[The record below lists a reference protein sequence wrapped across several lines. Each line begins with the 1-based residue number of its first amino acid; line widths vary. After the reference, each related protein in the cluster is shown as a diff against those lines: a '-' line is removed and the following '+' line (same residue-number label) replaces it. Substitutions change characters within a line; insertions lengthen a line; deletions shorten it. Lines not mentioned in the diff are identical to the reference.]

1 MKRALTL
8 AAGLTIGY
16 VAGARAG
23 REKYDQIKDKV
34 HEVSQQPAVTEMREN
49 IQGQVGTATKAVAE
63 KVTDVASGLAKKVH
77 ASSDGDSASGHQTGH
92 QNGAKPAPGEYP
104 TAPTGVIP
112 GTGV

>member
-8 AAGLTIGY
+8 ATGLTIGY

-49 IQGQVGTATKAVAE
+49 IQGQVGTATKAVAD
-63 KVTDVASGLAKKVH
+63 KVTGVASGLSKKMQS
-77 ASSDGDSASGHQTGH
+77 SSDDTAAPQDRDT
-92 QNGAKPAPGEYP
+92 ARPAPGEYP
-104 TAPTGVIP
+104 AAPTGVIP
-112 GTGV
+112 GSGA